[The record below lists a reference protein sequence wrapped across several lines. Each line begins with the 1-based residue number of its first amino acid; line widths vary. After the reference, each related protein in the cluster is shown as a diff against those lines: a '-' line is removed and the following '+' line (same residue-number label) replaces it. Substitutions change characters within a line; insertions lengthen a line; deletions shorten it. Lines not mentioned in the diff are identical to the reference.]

1 MIRTSTLGRNISLKP
16 PTQIKT
22 ANCEWRDGGGSGCG
36 AHPPGFDSPRSTGC
50 RIGGLFPVFISS
62 RSSIFRVASQ
72 WDYDVPVVYKA
83 LCGFG
88 DLQKDAGCVYR
99 L

>member
-1 MIRTSTLGRNISLKP
+1 MVAAPVVERTHPGSTPLG
-16 PTQIKT
+16 
-22 ANCEWRDGGGSGCG
+22 
-36 AHPPGFDSPRSTGC
+36 STGC
-50 RIGGLFPVFISS
+50 RTGGLFPVFVSC
-62 RSSIFRVASQ
+62 RSWTSRVAPQ